1 MITEIET
8 NIRIVLVNP
17 SHPGNIG
24 AVARA
29 MKTMGLG
36 QLYLVAPKRFPDK
49 QAVIMA
55 SHADDLLENAVVVE
69 TLAEAIG
76 DCGAV
81 FGTSNRVREI
91 SWKFFDPNQAAD
103 QIVTQAKSTS
113 IAILFG
119 REDSGLTNE
128 ELQQCHYQII
138 IPTNP
143 EYSSLNIAAA
153 VQVICYEIRMASLGE
168 NKLIHEMTDEY
179 ASHKELE
186 NFYAHLDKVLWQIDF
201 LKSTRSSHIMNRMRR
216 LINRAQPEKKE
227 VKILRGI
234 LTAVENK
241 IRNITNEQR

>member
-1 MITEIET
+1 MLATIEK

-24 AVARA
+24 AIARA
-29 MKTMGLG
+29 MKTMGLY
-36 QLYLVAPKRFPDK
+36 QLYLVKPKRFPDK

-55 SHADDLLENAVVVE
+55 SHADDVLEKAVVVD

-76 DCGAV
+76 DCQLV

-91 SWKFFDPNQAAD
+91 AWKVFDPNQAA
-103 QIVTQAKSTS
+103 QKIMHQAQTAP

-143 EYSSLNIAAA
+143 DYSSLNIAAA
-153 VQVICYEIRMASLGE
+153 VQVICYEIQMATLGK
-168 NKLIHEMTDEY
+168 NTLINAVDDEY
-179 ASHKELE
+179 ANHQELE
-186 NFYAHLDKVLWQIDF
+186 SFYEHLDKVLWQIEF
-201 LKSTRSSHIMNRMRR
+201 LKSTRSSHIVNRLRR
-216 LINRAQPEKKE
+216 LFNRSQPEKKE

-234 LTAVENK
+234 LTTIEKKLREAE
-241 IRNITNEQR
+241 

>member
-1 MITEIET
+1 MITEIQS

-69 TLAEAIG
+69 NLSEAIG

-91 SWKFFDPNQAAD
+91 SWKIFDPNQAAN
-103 QIVTQAKSTS
+103 QIVTQAKSTPV
-113 IAILFG
+113 AILFG

-153 VQVICYEIRMASLGE
+153 VQVICYEIRMASLGVD
-168 NKLIHEMTDEY
+168 KLIHEMTDEY

-186 NFYAHLDKVLWQIDF
+186 NFYVHLDKVLWQIDF

-234 LTAVENK
+234 LTAIENK
-241 IRNITNEQR
+241 IRNITNK